1 MYRIMIAKSKRDGF
15 LSLYQYLTAT
25 INGVVRPMEFETK
38 DALDKYVEEM
48 LNSDYSKSD
57 FIIVKPVEYSIDAV
71 DYTDYEEAENP
82 EG

>member
-1 MYRIMIAKSKRDGF
+1 M
-15 LSLYQYLTAT
+15 
-25 INGVVRPMEFETK
+25 RPIEFETK

-57 FIIVKPVEYSIDAV
+57 FIIVKPVEYFIDAV
-71 DYTDYEEAENP
+71 DYTDDEEAENP